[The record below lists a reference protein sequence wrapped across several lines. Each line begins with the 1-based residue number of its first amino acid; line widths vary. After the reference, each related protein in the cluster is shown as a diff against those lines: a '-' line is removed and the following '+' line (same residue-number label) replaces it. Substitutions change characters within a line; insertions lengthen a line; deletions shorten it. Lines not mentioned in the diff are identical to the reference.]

1 MKLKQLMDFEMD
13 KNKKSSLQVKAV
25 KALAGFLI
33 LMFLLTILSRAADSL
48 TIAKVT
54 ASAATGGVISHN
66 IEVDGNITPNKDIA
80 ISTSANIKI
89 ASVEATEGKT
99 VKKGDLLIQLD
110 PADLK
115 KKLLQAQK
123 ELQVA
128 KATASD
134 KKANE
139 AIAADTK
146 SKSLQRTYEDYNQTV
161 ADANDSVSKA
171 KSDMNEAWNAYNT
184 YKNSNSNSGETDTTV
199 SDSLKKTV
207 EEKQLAYDKAVTNLD
222 GVEKDIEAD
231 VQKEIEKASVNESG
245 NPITLTQEEKQKIR
259 EQVNARPENVSL
271 LQNANDQ
278 INTAKDAL
286 TEAENALS
294 AYNEQQNNSS
304 SASYDEQLK
313 TLYDDYKAKEEAYNE
328 AVKQRQSTIQSA
340 NRTLED
346 AKAPENVDTATALTA
361 NDDLEEKQLAVD
373 ELQKVMDVNGKI
385 TAPSDGLI
393 TKVNVTT
400 GETTT
405 EDTAIRISDQSAGY
419 KFTATLDKASA
430 KYLSKD
436 DKVIKSPMTLAVIE
450 GLIRIAI
457 FFIYI
462 VAISQM
468 KDIQRVFMYHGAEHK
483 TINCIEHGAELTPE
497 NAAKYSRLH
506 KRCGTSFLLI
516 VMVVSIICFMFIRV
530 DNMALKIVLRVILV
544 PVIAGVSFE
553 IIQWA
558 GRSESCLVNI
568 VSKPGLMLQKLTTRE
583 PDLEMLEVA
592 IASIEA
598 IYDWRQF
605 QAENRAAADGNSQKT
620 DRSNAGVSQP

>member
-89 ASVEATEGKT
+89 ASVEATEGKN

-110 PADLK
+110 TADLK

-146 SKSLQRTYEDYNQTV
+146 SKSLQRSYEDYNQTV
-161 ADANDSVSKA
+161 ADANGSVSKA

-245 NPITLTQEEKQKIR
+245 NPITWTQEEKQKIR

-313 TLYDDYKAKEEAYNE
+313 TLYNDYKAKEEAYNE

-373 ELQKVMDVNGKI
+373 KLQKVMDVNGKI

-419 KFTATLDKASA
+419 KFTATLDKTSA

-436 DKVIKSPMTLAVIE
+436 DKVTLDLGNGTTVEGLTVQSIDVSAEDKNSYELTVSIPAKVKKLGSIATLKVEKASKKYDTCVPLGALHSDGGKYYVYVINEKDTILGTETAVDKVQVDILDKNNEQAAIE
-450 GLIRIAI
+450 GSFSWGQKFVLTSSKTLRNG
-457 FFIYI
+457 
-462 VAISQM
+462 
-468 KDIQRVFMYHGAEHK
+468 DRV
-483 TINCIEHGAELTPE
+483 
-497 NAAKYSRLH
+497 RLVE
-506 KRCGTSFLLI
+506 G
-516 VMVVSIICFMFIRV
+516 
-530 DNMALKIVLRVILV
+530 
-544 PVIAGVSFE
+544 E
-553 IIQWA
+553 
-558 GRSESCLVNI
+558 
-568 VSKPGLMLQKLTTRE
+568 
-583 PDLEMLEVA
+583 
-592 IASIEA
+592 
-598 IYDWRQF
+598 
-605 QAENRAAADGNSQKT
+605 
-620 DRSNAGVSQP
+620 

>member
-110 PADLK
+110 TADLK

-199 SDSLKKTV
+199 SDSLEKTV

-231 VQKEIEKASVNESG
+231 VQKEIKKAEEASKDESG
-245 NPITLTQEEKQKIR
+245 NPITLTQEDKQKIR

-436 DKVIKSPMTLAVIE
+436 DKVTLDLGNGTTVEGLMVQSIDVSAEDKNSYELTVSIPAKVKKLGSIATLKVEKASKKYDTCVPLGALHSDGDKYYVYVINEKDTILGTETAVDKVQVDILDKNNEQAAIE
-450 GLIRIAI
+450 GSFSWGQKFVLTSSKTLRNG
-457 FFIYI
+457 
-462 VAISQM
+462 
-468 KDIQRVFMYHGAEHK
+468 DRV
-483 TINCIEHGAELTPE
+483 
-497 NAAKYSRLH
+497 RLVE
-506 KRCGTSFLLI
+506 G
-516 VMVVSIICFMFIRV
+516 
-530 DNMALKIVLRVILV
+530 
-544 PVIAGVSFE
+544 E
-553 IIQWA
+553 
-558 GRSESCLVNI
+558 
-568 VSKPGLMLQKLTTRE
+568 
-583 PDLEMLEVA
+583 
-592 IASIEA
+592 
-598 IYDWRQF
+598 
-605 QAENRAAADGNSQKT
+605 
-620 DRSNAGVSQP
+620 

>member
-436 DKVIKSPMTLAVIE
+436 DKVTLDLGNGTTVEGLTVQSIDVSAEDKNSYELTVSIPAKVKKLGSIATLKVEKASKKYDTCVPLGALHSDGDKYYVYVINEKDTILGTETAVDKVQVDILDKNNEQAAIE
-450 GLIRIAI
+450 GSFSWGQKFVLTSSKTLRNG
-457 FFIYI
+457 
-462 VAISQM
+462 
-468 KDIQRVFMYHGAEHK
+468 DRV
-483 TINCIEHGAELTPE
+483 
-497 NAAKYSRLH
+497 RLVE
-506 KRCGTSFLLI
+506 G
-516 VMVVSIICFMFIRV
+516 
-530 DNMALKIVLRVILV
+530 
-544 PVIAGVSFE
+544 E
-553 IIQWA
+553 
-558 GRSESCLVNI
+558 
-568 VSKPGLMLQKLTTRE
+568 
-583 PDLEMLEVA
+583 
-592 IASIEA
+592 
-598 IYDWRQF
+598 
-605 QAENRAAADGNSQKT
+605 
-620 DRSNAGVSQP
+620 

>member
-110 PADLK
+110 TADLK

-199 SDSLKKTV
+199 RDSLEKTV

-231 VQKEIEKASVNESG
+231 VRKEIDKAEEASKDESG
-245 NPITLTQEEKQKIR
+245 NSTLTQEDRQKIR

-436 DKVIKSPMTLAVIE
+436 DKVTLDLGNGTTVEGLTVQSIDVSAEDKNSYELTVSIPAKVKKLGSIATLKVEKASKKYDTCVPLGALHSDGDKYYVYVINEKDTILGTETAVDKVQVDILDKNNEQAAIE
-450 GLIRIAI
+450 GSFSWGQQFVLTSSKTLRNG
-457 FFIYI
+457 
-462 VAISQM
+462 
-468 KDIQRVFMYHGAEHK
+468 DRV
-483 TINCIEHGAELTPE
+483 
-497 NAAKYSRLH
+497 RLVE
-506 KRCGTSFLLI
+506 G
-516 VMVVSIICFMFIRV
+516 
-530 DNMALKIVLRVILV
+530 
-544 PVIAGVSFE
+544 E
-553 IIQWA
+553 
-558 GRSESCLVNI
+558 
-568 VSKPGLMLQKLTTRE
+568 
-583 PDLEMLEVA
+583 
-592 IASIEA
+592 
-598 IYDWRQF
+598 
-605 QAENRAAADGNSQKT
+605 
-620 DRSNAGVSQP
+620 

>member
-110 PADLK
+110 TADLK

-199 SDSLKKTV
+199 SDSLEKTV

-231 VQKEIEKASVNESG
+231 VQKEIKKAEEASKDESG
-245 NPITLTQEEKQKIR
+245 NPITLTQEDKQKIR

-286 TEAENALS
+286 MEAENALS

-313 TLYDDYKAKEEAYNE
+313 TLYNDYKAKEEAYNE

-436 DKVIKSPMTLAVIE
+436 DKVTLDLGNGTTVEGLMVQSIDVSAEDKNSYELTVSIPAKVKKLGSIATLKVEKASKKYDTCVPLGALHSDGDKYYVYVINEKDTILGTETAVDKVQVDILDKNNEQAAIE
-450 GLIRIAI
+450 GSFSWGQKFVLTSSKTLRNG
-457 FFIYI
+457 
-462 VAISQM
+462 
-468 KDIQRVFMYHGAEHK
+468 DRV
-483 TINCIEHGAELTPE
+483 
-497 NAAKYSRLH
+497 RLVE
-506 KRCGTSFLLI
+506 G
-516 VMVVSIICFMFIRV
+516 
-530 DNMALKIVLRVILV
+530 
-544 PVIAGVSFE
+544 E
-553 IIQWA
+553 
-558 GRSESCLVNI
+558 
-568 VSKPGLMLQKLTTRE
+568 
-583 PDLEMLEVA
+583 
-592 IASIEA
+592 
-598 IYDWRQF
+598 
-605 QAENRAAADGNSQKT
+605 
-620 DRSNAGVSQP
+620 

>member
-110 PADLK
+110 TADLK

-199 SDSLKKTV
+199 RDSLEKTV
-207 EEKQLAYDKAVTNLD
+207 EEKQLAYDKAVANLD

-231 VQKEIEKASVNESG
+231 VQKEIKKAEEASKDESG
-245 NPITLTQEEKQKIR
+245 NPITLTQEDKQKIR

-313 TLYDDYKAKEEAYNE
+313 TLYNDYKAKEEAYNE

-436 DKVIKSPMTLAVIE
+436 DKVTLDLGNGTTVEGLTVQSIDVSAEDKNSYELTASIPAKVKKLGSIATLKVEKASKKYDTCVPLGALHSDGDKYYVYVINEKDTILGTETAVDKVQVDILDKNNEQAAIE
-450 GLIRIAI
+450 GSFSWGQKFVLTSSKTLRNG
-457 FFIYI
+457 
-462 VAISQM
+462 
-468 KDIQRVFMYHGAEHK
+468 DRV
-483 TINCIEHGAELTPE
+483 
-497 NAAKYSRLH
+497 RLVE
-506 KRCGTSFLLI
+506 G
-516 VMVVSIICFMFIRV
+516 
-530 DNMALKIVLRVILV
+530 
-544 PVIAGVSFE
+544 E
-553 IIQWA
+553 
-558 GRSESCLVNI
+558 
-568 VSKPGLMLQKLTTRE
+568 
-583 PDLEMLEVA
+583 
-592 IASIEA
+592 
-598 IYDWRQF
+598 
-605 QAENRAAADGNSQKT
+605 
-620 DRSNAGVSQP
+620 

>member
-89 ASVEATEGKT
+89 ASVEATEGKN

-110 PADLK
+110 TADLK

-199 SDSLKKTV
+199 SDSLEKTV

-231 VQKEIEKASVNESG
+231 VQKEIKKAEEASKDESG
-245 NPITLTQEEKQKIR
+245 NPITLTQEDKQKIR

-313 TLYDDYKAKEEAYNE
+313 TLYDDYKTKEEAYNE

-346 AKAPENVDTATALTA
+346 AKAPENVDTATALTE

-436 DKVIKSPMTLAVIE
+436 DKVTLDLGNGTTVEGLTVQSIDVSAEDKNSYELTVSIPAKVKKLGSIATLKVEKASKKYDTCVPLGALHSDGDKYYVYVINEKDTILGTETAVDKVQVDILDKNNEQAAIE
-450 GLIRIAI
+450 GSFSWGQQFVLTSSKTLRNG
-457 FFIYI
+457 
-462 VAISQM
+462 
-468 KDIQRVFMYHGAEHK
+468 DRV
-483 TINCIEHGAELTPE
+483 
-497 NAAKYSRLH
+497 RLVE
-506 KRCGTSFLLI
+506 G
-516 VMVVSIICFMFIRV
+516 
-530 DNMALKIVLRVILV
+530 
-544 PVIAGVSFE
+544 E
-553 IIQWA
+553 
-558 GRSESCLVNI
+558 
-568 VSKPGLMLQKLTTRE
+568 
-583 PDLEMLEVA
+583 
-592 IASIEA
+592 
-598 IYDWRQF
+598 
-605 QAENRAAADGNSQKT
+605 
-620 DRSNAGVSQP
+620 

>member
-110 PADLK
+110 TADLK

-231 VQKEIEKASVNESG
+231 VRKEIDKAEEASKDESG
-245 NPITLTQEEKQKIR
+245 NSTLTQEDKQKIR

-346 AKAPENVDTATALTA
+346 AKALENVDTATALTA

-436 DKVIKSPMTLAVIE
+436 DKVTLDLGNGTTVEGLTVQSIDVSAEDKNSYELTVSIPAKVKKLGSIATLKVEKASKKYDTCVPLGALHSDGDKYYVYVINEKDTILGTETAVDKVQVDILDKNNEQAAIE
-450 GLIRIAI
+450 GSFSWGQKFVLTSSKTLRNG
-457 FFIYI
+457 
-462 VAISQM
+462 
-468 KDIQRVFMYHGAEHK
+468 DRV
-483 TINCIEHGAELTPE
+483 
-497 NAAKYSRLH
+497 RLVE
-506 KRCGTSFLLI
+506 G
-516 VMVVSIICFMFIRV
+516 
-530 DNMALKIVLRVILV
+530 
-544 PVIAGVSFE
+544 E
-553 IIQWA
+553 
-558 GRSESCLVNI
+558 
-568 VSKPGLMLQKLTTRE
+568 
-583 PDLEMLEVA
+583 
-592 IASIEA
+592 
-598 IYDWRQF
+598 
-605 QAENRAAADGNSQKT
+605 
-620 DRSNAGVSQP
+620 

>member
-48 TIAKVT
+48 TIAKSQHLLQQAVLSAIILKWT
-54 ASAATGGVISHN
+54 AILRR
-66 IEVDGNITPNKDIA
+66 
-80 ISTSANIKI
+80 IKI
-89 ASVEATEGKT
+89 LPYQQVPILRLPPWKRRRAKPS
-99 VKKGDLLIQLD
+99 KKGDLLIQLD
-110 PADLK
+110 TADLK

-199 SDSLKKTV
+199 SDSLEKTV
-207 EEKQLAYDKAVTNLD
+207 EEKQLAYDKAVANLD

-231 VQKEIEKASVNESG
+231 VQKEIKKAEEASKDESG

-259 EQVNARPENVSL
+259 EQVNARPENVSM

-313 TLYDDYKAKEEAYNE
+313 TLYNDYKAKEEAYNE

-436 DKVIKSPMTLAVIE
+436 DKVTLDL
-450 GLIRIAI
+450 G
-457 FFIYI
+457 
-462 VAISQM
+462 
-468 KDIQRVFMYHGAEHK
+468 QRH
-483 TINCIEHGAELTPE
+483 
-497 NAAKYSRLH
+497 
-506 KRCGTSFLLI
+506 
-516 VMVVSIICFMFIRV
+516 
-530 DNMALKIVLRVILV
+530 
-544 PVIAGVSFE
+544 
-553 IIQWA
+553 
-558 GRSESCLVNI
+558 
-568 VSKPGLMLQKLTTRE
+568 
-583 PDLEMLEVA
+583 
-592 IASIEA
+592 
-598 IYDWRQF
+598 
-605 QAENRAAADGNSQKT
+605 NR
-620 DRSNAGVSQP
+620 

>member
-110 PADLK
+110 TADLK
-115 KKLLQAQK
+115 KKLLKAQK

-199 SDSLKKTV
+199 SDSLEKTV

-231 VQKEIEKASVNESG
+231 VQKEIKKAEEGTDESG
-245 NPITLTQEEKQKIR
+245 NPITLTQEDKQKIR
-259 EQVNARPENVSL
+259 EQVNACPENVSL

-346 AKAPENVDTATALTA
+346 AKAPENVDTATALTE

-436 DKVIKSPMTLAVIE
+436 DKVTLDLGNGTTVEGLTVQSIDVSAEDKNSYELTVSIPAKVKKLGSIATLKVEKASKKYDTCVPLGALHSDGDKYYVYVINEKDTILGTETAVDKVQVDILDKNNEQAAIE
-450 GLIRIAI
+450 GSFSWGQQFVLTSSKTLRNG
-457 FFIYI
+457 
-462 VAISQM
+462 
-468 KDIQRVFMYHGAEHK
+468 DRV
-483 TINCIEHGAELTPE
+483 
-497 NAAKYSRLH
+497 RLVE
-506 KRCGTSFLLI
+506 G
-516 VMVVSIICFMFIRV
+516 
-530 DNMALKIVLRVILV
+530 
-544 PVIAGVSFE
+544 E
-553 IIQWA
+553 
-558 GRSESCLVNI
+558 
-568 VSKPGLMLQKLTTRE
+568 
-583 PDLEMLEVA
+583 
-592 IASIEA
+592 
-598 IYDWRQF
+598 
-605 QAENRAAADGNSQKT
+605 
-620 DRSNAGVSQP
+620 

>member
-231 VQKEIEKASVNESG
+231 VQKEIKKAEEASKDESG
-245 NPITLTQEEKQKIR
+245 NPITLTQEDKQKIR

-304 SASYDEQLK
+304 SANYDEQLK

-436 DKVIKSPMTLAVIE
+436 DKVTLDLGNGTTVEGLTVQSIDVSAEDKNSYELTVSIPAKVKKLGSIATLKVEKASKKYDTCVPLGALHSDGDKYYVYVINEKDTILGTETAVDKVQVDILDKNNEQAAIE
-450 GLIRIAI
+450 GSFSWGQQFVLTSSKTLRNG
-457 FFIYI
+457 
-462 VAISQM
+462 
-468 KDIQRVFMYHGAEHK
+468 DRV
-483 TINCIEHGAELTPE
+483 
-497 NAAKYSRLH
+497 RLVE
-506 KRCGTSFLLI
+506 G
-516 VMVVSIICFMFIRV
+516 
-530 DNMALKIVLRVILV
+530 
-544 PVIAGVSFE
+544 E
-553 IIQWA
+553 
-558 GRSESCLVNI
+558 
-568 VSKPGLMLQKLTTRE
+568 
-583 PDLEMLEVA
+583 
-592 IASIEA
+592 
-598 IYDWRQF
+598 
-605 QAENRAAADGNSQKT
+605 
-620 DRSNAGVSQP
+620 

>member
-115 KKLLQAQK
+115 KKLLKAQK

-146 SKSLQRTYEDYNQTV
+146 SKSLQRSYEDYNQTV

-171 KSDMNEAWNAYNT
+171 ESDMNEAWNAYNT

-199 SDSLKKTV
+199 SDSLEKTV
-207 EEKQLAYDKAVTNLD
+207 EEKQLAYDKAVANLD
-222 GVEKDIEAD
+222 GVEKVIED
-231 VQKEIEKASVNESG
+231 EIKNAERDNS
-245 NPITLTQEEKQKIR
+245 TLTPEKIR

-271 LQNANDQ
+271 LQKANDE
-278 INTAKDAL
+278 INKAKDAL

-346 AKAPENVDTATALTA
+346 AKAPENVDTATALTE

-436 DKVIKSPMTLAVIE
+436 DKVTLDLGNGTTVEGLTVQSIDVSAEDKNSYELTVSIPAKVKKLGSIATLKVEKASKKYDTCVPLGALHSDGDKYYVYVINEKDTILGAETAVDKVQVDILDKNNEQAAIE
-450 GLIRIAI
+450 GSFSWGQQFVLTSSKTLRNG
-457 FFIYI
+457 
-462 VAISQM
+462 
-468 KDIQRVFMYHGAEHK
+468 DRV
-483 TINCIEHGAELTPE
+483 
-497 NAAKYSRLH
+497 RLVE
-506 KRCGTSFLLI
+506 G
-516 VMVVSIICFMFIRV
+516 
-530 DNMALKIVLRVILV
+530 
-544 PVIAGVSFE
+544 E
-553 IIQWA
+553 
-558 GRSESCLVNI
+558 
-568 VSKPGLMLQKLTTRE
+568 
-583 PDLEMLEVA
+583 
-592 IASIEA
+592 
-598 IYDWRQF
+598 
-605 QAENRAAADGNSQKT
+605 
-620 DRSNAGVSQP
+620 

>member
-1 MKLKQLMDFEMD
+1 M
-13 KNKKSSLQVKAV
+13 
-25 KALAGFLI
+25 
-33 LMFLLTILSRAADSL
+33 
-48 TIAKVT
+48 
-54 ASAATGGVISHN
+54 
-66 IEVDGNITPNKDIA
+66 DGNITPNKDIA

-110 PADLK
+110 TADLK
-115 KKLLQAQK
+115 KKLLKAQK

-199 SDSLKKTV
+199 RDSLEKTV

-222 GVEKDIEAD
+222 GVEKGIEAD
-231 VQKEIEKASVNESG
+231 VRKEIENAKSG
-245 NPITLTQEEKQKIR
+245 NSTLTPEVEQKIH

-286 TEAENALS
+286 TEAENVLS

-436 DKVIKSPMTLAVIE
+436 DKVTLDLGNGTTVEGLTVQSIDVSAEDKNSYELTVSIPAKVKKLGSIATLKVEKASKKYDTCVPLGALHSDGDKYYVYVINEKDTILGTETAVDKVQVDILDKNNEQAAIE
-450 GLIRIAI
+450 GSFSWGQQFVLTSSKTLRNG
-457 FFIYI
+457 
-462 VAISQM
+462 
-468 KDIQRVFMYHGAEHK
+468 DRV
-483 TINCIEHGAELTPE
+483 
-497 NAAKYSRLH
+497 RLVE
-506 KRCGTSFLLI
+506 G
-516 VMVVSIICFMFIRV
+516 
-530 DNMALKIVLRVILV
+530 
-544 PVIAGVSFE
+544 E
-553 IIQWA
+553 
-558 GRSESCLVNI
+558 
-568 VSKPGLMLQKLTTRE
+568 
-583 PDLEMLEVA
+583 
-592 IASIEA
+592 
-598 IYDWRQF
+598 
-605 QAENRAAADGNSQKT
+605 
-620 DRSNAGVSQP
+620 

>member
-110 PADLK
+110 TDDLK
-115 KKLLQAQK
+115 KKMLQAQK

-139 AIAADTK
+139 AIAANTK
-146 SKSLQRTYEDYNQTV
+146 SKSLQRSYEDYNQTV
-161 ADANDSVSKA
+161 ADANNSVSKA

-199 SDSLKKTV
+199 RDSLEKTV
-207 EEKQLAYDKAVTNLD
+207 EEKQLAYDKAVANLD
-222 GVEKDIEAD
+222 GVEKDIEAN
-231 VQKEIEKASVNESG
+231 VKKEIAKASVDESG
-245 NPITLTQEEKQKIR
+245 NPITLTQEDEQKIR

-278 INTAKDAL
+278 INTTKDAL
-286 TEAENALS
+286 EEAKNALS

-313 TLYDDYKAKEEAYNE
+313 TLYDNYKSKEEAYNE

-373 ELQKVMDVNGKI
+373 KLQKVMDVNGKI

-419 KFTATLDKASA
+419 KFTATLDKTSA

-436 DKVIKSPMTLAVIE
+436 DKVTLDLGNGTTVEGLTVQSIDVSAEDKNSYELTVSIPAKVKKLGSIATLKVEKASKKYDTCVPLGALHSDGGKYYVYVINEKDTILGTETAVDKVQVDILDKNNEQAAIE
-450 GLIRIAI
+450 GSFSWGQKFVLTSSKTLRNG
-457 FFIYI
+457 
-462 VAISQM
+462 
-468 KDIQRVFMYHGAEHK
+468 DRV
-483 TINCIEHGAELTPE
+483 
-497 NAAKYSRLH
+497 RLVE
-506 KRCGTSFLLI
+506 G
-516 VMVVSIICFMFIRV
+516 
-530 DNMALKIVLRVILV
+530 
-544 PVIAGVSFE
+544 E
-553 IIQWA
+553 
-558 GRSESCLVNI
+558 
-568 VSKPGLMLQKLTTRE
+568 
-583 PDLEMLEVA
+583 
-592 IASIEA
+592 
-598 IYDWRQF
+598 
-605 QAENRAAADGNSQKT
+605 
-620 DRSNAGVSQP
+620 

>member
-110 PADLK
+110 TADLK

-199 SDSLKKTV
+199 RDSLEKTV

-231 VQKEIEKASVNESG
+231 VQKEIKKAEEASKDESG

-313 TLYDDYKAKEEAYNE
+313 TLYNDYKAKEEAYNE

-346 AKAPENVDTATALTA
+346 AKAPENVDTATALTE

-436 DKVIKSPMTLAVIE
+436 DKVTLDLGNGTTVEGLMVQSIDVSAEDKNSYELTVSIPAKVKKLGSIATLKVEKASKKYDTCVPLGALHSDGDKYYVYVINEKDTILGTETAVDKVQVDILDKNNEQAAIE
-450 GLIRIAI
+450 GSFSWGQQFVLTSSKTLRNG
-457 FFIYI
+457 
-462 VAISQM
+462 
-468 KDIQRVFMYHGAEHK
+468 DRV
-483 TINCIEHGAELTPE
+483 
-497 NAAKYSRLH
+497 RLVE
-506 KRCGTSFLLI
+506 G
-516 VMVVSIICFMFIRV
+516 
-530 DNMALKIVLRVILV
+530 
-544 PVIAGVSFE
+544 E
-553 IIQWA
+553 
-558 GRSESCLVNI
+558 
-568 VSKPGLMLQKLTTRE
+568 
-583 PDLEMLEVA
+583 
-592 IASIEA
+592 
-598 IYDWRQF
+598 
-605 QAENRAAADGNSQKT
+605 
-620 DRSNAGVSQP
+620 

>member
-313 TLYDDYKAKEEAYNE
+313 TLYNDYKAKEEAYNE

-436 DKVIKSPMTLAVIE
+436 DKVTLDLGNGTTVEGLMVQSIDVSAEDKNSYELTVSIPAKVKKLGSIATLKVEKASKKYDTCVPLGALHSDGDKYYVYVINEKDTILGTETAVDKVQVDILDKNNEQAAIE
-450 GLIRIAI
+450 GSFSWGQKFVLTSSKTLRNG
-457 FFIYI
+457 
-462 VAISQM
+462 
-468 KDIQRVFMYHGAEHK
+468 DRV
-483 TINCIEHGAELTPE
+483 
-497 NAAKYSRLH
+497 RLVE
-506 KRCGTSFLLI
+506 G
-516 VMVVSIICFMFIRV
+516 
-530 DNMALKIVLRVILV
+530 
-544 PVIAGVSFE
+544 E
-553 IIQWA
+553 
-558 GRSESCLVNI
+558 
-568 VSKPGLMLQKLTTRE
+568 
-583 PDLEMLEVA
+583 
-592 IASIEA
+592 
-598 IYDWRQF
+598 
-605 QAENRAAADGNSQKT
+605 
-620 DRSNAGVSQP
+620 

>member
-146 SKSLQRTYEDYNQTV
+146 SKSLQRSYEDYNQTV

-171 KSDMNEAWNAYNT
+171 KSAMNEAWNAYNT

-199 SDSLKKTV
+199 SDSLEKTV
-207 EEKQLAYDKAVTNLD
+207 EEKQLAYDKAVANLD

-231 VQKEIEKASVNESG
+231 VQKEIDKASVDESN
-245 NPITLTQEEKQKIR
+245 NPVTLTQEDKQKIR

-278 INTAKDAL
+278 INKAKDAL

-340 NRTLED
+340 DRTLED
-346 AKAPENVDTATALTA
+346 AKAPENVDTATALTE

-436 DKVIKSPMTLAVIE
+436 DKVTLDLGNGTTVEGLTVQSIDVSAEDKNSYELTVSIPAKVKKLGSIATLKVEKASKKYDTCVPLGALHSDGDKYYVYVINEKDTILGTETAVDKVQVDILDKNNEQAAIE
-450 GLIRIAI
+450 GSFSWGQQFVLTSSKTLRNG
-457 FFIYI
+457 
-462 VAISQM
+462 
-468 KDIQRVFMYHGAEHK
+468 DRV
-483 TINCIEHGAELTPE
+483 
-497 NAAKYSRLH
+497 RLVE
-506 KRCGTSFLLI
+506 G
-516 VMVVSIICFMFIRV
+516 
-530 DNMALKIVLRVILV
+530 
-544 PVIAGVSFE
+544 E
-553 IIQWA
+553 
-558 GRSESCLVNI
+558 
-568 VSKPGLMLQKLTTRE
+568 
-583 PDLEMLEVA
+583 
-592 IASIEA
+592 
-598 IYDWRQF
+598 
-605 QAENRAAADGNSQKT
+605 
-620 DRSNAGVSQP
+620 

>member
-110 PADLK
+110 TADLK

-231 VQKEIEKASVNESG
+231 VRKEIDKAEEASKDESG
-245 NPITLTQEEKQKIR
+245 NSTLTQEDKQKIR

-346 AKAPENVDTATALTA
+346 AKAPENVDTATALTE

-436 DKVIKSPMTLAVIE
+436 DKVTLDLGNGTTVEGLTVQSIDVSAEDKNSYELTVSIPAKVKKLGSIATLKVDKASKKYDTCVPLGALHSDGDKYYVYVINEKDTILGTETAVDKVQVDILDKNNEQAAIE
-450 GLIRIAI
+450 GSFSWGQQFVLTSSKTLRNG
-457 FFIYI
+457 
-462 VAISQM
+462 
-468 KDIQRVFMYHGAEHK
+468 DRV
-483 TINCIEHGAELTPE
+483 
-497 NAAKYSRLH
+497 RLVE
-506 KRCGTSFLLI
+506 G
-516 VMVVSIICFMFIRV
+516 
-530 DNMALKIVLRVILV
+530 
-544 PVIAGVSFE
+544 E
-553 IIQWA
+553 
-558 GRSESCLVNI
+558 
-568 VSKPGLMLQKLTTRE
+568 
-583 PDLEMLEVA
+583 
-592 IASIEA
+592 
-598 IYDWRQF
+598 
-605 QAENRAAADGNSQKT
+605 
-620 DRSNAGVSQP
+620 

>member
-99 VKKGDLLIQLD
+99 VKKGDVLIQLD
-110 PADLK
+110 MDDLK
-115 KKLLQAQK
+115 TKLLKAQK
-123 ELQVA
+123 DLAVA
-128 KATASD
+128 QATASD

-245 NPITLTQEEKQKIR
+245 NPITLTQEDKQKIR

-436 DKVIKSPMTLAVIE
+436 DKVTLDLGNGTTVEGLMVQSIDVSAEDKNSYELTVSIPAKVKKLGSIATLKVEKASKKYDTCVPLGALHSDGDKYYVYVINEKDTILGTETAVDKVQVDILDKNNEQAAIE
-450 GLIRIAI
+450 GSFSWGQQFVLTSSKTLRNG
-457 FFIYI
+457 
-462 VAISQM
+462 
-468 KDIQRVFMYHGAEHK
+468 DRV
-483 TINCIEHGAELTPE
+483 
-497 NAAKYSRLH
+497 RLVE
-506 KRCGTSFLLI
+506 G
-516 VMVVSIICFMFIRV
+516 
-530 DNMALKIVLRVILV
+530 
-544 PVIAGVSFE
+544 E
-553 IIQWA
+553 
-558 GRSESCLVNI
+558 
-568 VSKPGLMLQKLTTRE
+568 
-583 PDLEMLEVA
+583 
-592 IASIEA
+592 
-598 IYDWRQF
+598 
-605 QAENRAAADGNSQKT
+605 
-620 DRSNAGVSQP
+620 

>member
-115 KKLLQAQK
+115 KKLLKAQK

-199 SDSLKKTV
+199 SDSLEKTV

-231 VQKEIEKASVNESG
+231 VQEEIEKAEDGKDESG
-245 NPITLTQEEKQKIR
+245 NPITLTQEDKQKIR

-286 TEAENALS
+286 TKAENALS

-346 AKAPENVDTATALTA
+346 AKAPENVDTATALTE

-419 KFTATLDKASA
+419 KFTATVDKVSA

-436 DKVIKSPMTLAVIE
+436 DKVTLDLGNGTTVEGLTVQSIDVSAEDKNSYELTVSIPAKVKKLGSIATLKVEKASKKYDTCVPLGALHSDGDKYYVYVINEKDTILGTETAVDKVQVDILDKNNEQAAIE
-450 GLIRIAI
+450 GSFSWGQQFVLTSSKTLRNG
-457 FFIYI
+457 
-462 VAISQM
+462 
-468 KDIQRVFMYHGAEHK
+468 DRV
-483 TINCIEHGAELTPE
+483 
-497 NAAKYSRLH
+497 RLVE
-506 KRCGTSFLLI
+506 G
-516 VMVVSIICFMFIRV
+516 
-530 DNMALKIVLRVILV
+530 
-544 PVIAGVSFE
+544 E
-553 IIQWA
+553 
-558 GRSESCLVNI
+558 
-568 VSKPGLMLQKLTTRE
+568 
-583 PDLEMLEVA
+583 
-592 IASIEA
+592 
-598 IYDWRQF
+598 
-605 QAENRAAADGNSQKT
+605 
-620 DRSNAGVSQP
+620 

>member
-436 DKVIKSPMTLAVIE
+436 DKVTLDLGNGTTVEGLTVQSIDVSAEDKNSYELTVSIPAKVKKLGSIATLKVEKASKKYDTCVPLGALHSDGDKYYVYVINEKDTILGTETAVDKVQVDILDKNNEQAAIE
-450 GLIRIAI
+450 GSFSWEQQFVLTSSKTLRNG
-457 FFIYI
+457 
-462 VAISQM
+462 
-468 KDIQRVFMYHGAEHK
+468 DRV
-483 TINCIEHGAELTPE
+483 
-497 NAAKYSRLH
+497 RLVE
-506 KRCGTSFLLI
+506 G
-516 VMVVSIICFMFIRV
+516 
-530 DNMALKIVLRVILV
+530 
-544 PVIAGVSFE
+544 E
-553 IIQWA
+553 
-558 GRSESCLVNI
+558 
-568 VSKPGLMLQKLTTRE
+568 
-583 PDLEMLEVA
+583 
-592 IASIEA
+592 
-598 IYDWRQF
+598 
-605 QAENRAAADGNSQKT
+605 
-620 DRSNAGVSQP
+620 

>member
-110 PADLK
+110 TADLK

-199 SDSLKKTV
+199 RDSLEKTV

-231 VQKEIEKASVNESG
+231 VQKEIKKAEEASKDESG
-245 NPITLTQEEKQKIR
+245 NPITLTQEDRQKIR

-313 TLYDDYKAKEEAYNE
+313 TLYNDYKAKEEAYNE

-436 DKVIKSPMTLAVIE
+436 DKVTLDLGNGTTVEGLMVQSIDVSAEDKNSYELTVSIPAKVKKLGSIATLKVEKASKKYDTCVPLGALHSDGDKYYVYVINEKDTILGTETAVDKVQVDILDKNNEQAAIE
-450 GLIRIAI
+450 GSFSWGQKFVLTSSKTLRNG
-457 FFIYI
+457 
-462 VAISQM
+462 
-468 KDIQRVFMYHGAEHK
+468 DRV
-483 TINCIEHGAELTPE
+483 
-497 NAAKYSRLH
+497 RLVE
-506 KRCGTSFLLI
+506 G
-516 VMVVSIICFMFIRV
+516 
-530 DNMALKIVLRVILV
+530 
-544 PVIAGVSFE
+544 E
-553 IIQWA
+553 
-558 GRSESCLVNI
+558 
-568 VSKPGLMLQKLTTRE
+568 
-583 PDLEMLEVA
+583 
-592 IASIEA
+592 
-598 IYDWRQF
+598 
-605 QAENRAAADGNSQKT
+605 
-620 DRSNAGVSQP
+620 

>member
-110 PADLK
+110 TADLK

-199 SDSLKKTV
+199 SDSLEKTV

-231 VQKEIEKASVNESG
+231 VQKEIEKASVDESN
-245 NPITLTQEEKQKIR
+245 NPITLTQEDKQKIR

-436 DKVIKSPMTLAVIE
+436 DKVTLDLGNGTTVEGLTVQSIDVSAEDKNSYELTVSIPAKVKKLGSIATLKVEKASKKYDTCVPLGALHSDGDKYYVYVINEKDTILGTETAVDKVQVDILDKNNEQAAIE
-450 GLIRIAI
+450 GSFSWGQQFVLTSSKTLRNG
-457 FFIYI
+457 
-462 VAISQM
+462 
-468 KDIQRVFMYHGAEHK
+468 DRV
-483 TINCIEHGAELTPE
+483 
-497 NAAKYSRLH
+497 RLVE
-506 KRCGTSFLLI
+506 G
-516 VMVVSIICFMFIRV
+516 
-530 DNMALKIVLRVILV
+530 
-544 PVIAGVSFE
+544 E
-553 IIQWA
+553 
-558 GRSESCLVNI
+558 
-568 VSKPGLMLQKLTTRE
+568 
-583 PDLEMLEVA
+583 
-592 IASIEA
+592 
-598 IYDWRQF
+598 
-605 QAENRAAADGNSQKT
+605 
-620 DRSNAGVSQP
+620 

>member
-110 PADLK
+110 TADLK
-115 KKLLQAQK
+115 KKLHKAQK

-146 SKSLQRTYEDYNQTV
+146 SKSLQRSYEDYNQTV

-199 SDSLKKTV
+199 SDSLEKTV

-231 VQKEIEKASVNESG
+231 VQKEIKKAEEGTDESG
-245 NPITLTQEEKQKIR
+245 NPITLTQEDKHKIR

-346 AKAPENVDTATALTA
+346 AKAPENVDTATALTE

-436 DKVIKSPMTLAVIE
+436 DKVTLDLGNGTTVEGLTVQSIDVSAEDKNSYELTVSIPAKVKKLGSIATLKVEKASKKYDTCVPLGALHSDGDKYYVYVINEKDTILGTETAVDKVQVDILDKNNEQAAIE
-450 GLIRIAI
+450 GSFSWGQQFVLTSSKTLRNG
-457 FFIYI
+457 
-462 VAISQM
+462 
-468 KDIQRVFMYHGAEHK
+468 DRV
-483 TINCIEHGAELTPE
+483 
-497 NAAKYSRLH
+497 RLVE
-506 KRCGTSFLLI
+506 G
-516 VMVVSIICFMFIRV
+516 
-530 DNMALKIVLRVILV
+530 
-544 PVIAGVSFE
+544 E
-553 IIQWA
+553 
-558 GRSESCLVNI
+558 
-568 VSKPGLMLQKLTTRE
+568 
-583 PDLEMLEVA
+583 
-592 IASIEA
+592 
-598 IYDWRQF
+598 
-605 QAENRAAADGNSQKT
+605 
-620 DRSNAGVSQP
+620 

>member
-99 VKKGDLLIQLD
+99 VKKGDLLVQLD
-110 PADLK
+110 TADLK

-171 KSDMNEAWNAYNT
+171 ESDMNEAWNAYNT

-199 SDSLKKTV
+199 SDSLEKTV
-207 EEKQLAYDKAVTNLD
+207 EEKQLAYDKAVANLD
-222 GVEKDIEAD
+222 GVEKVIEED
-231 VQKEIEKASVNESG
+231 VQREIEIKKAESG
-245 NPITLTQEEKQKIR
+245 NSTLTPEDEQKIR
-259 EQVNARPENVSL
+259 EKVNARQENVSL

-436 DKVIKSPMTLAVIE
+436 DKVTLDLGNGTTVEGLTVQSIDVSAEDKNSYELTVSIPAKVKKLGSIATLKVEKASKKYDTCVPLGALHSDGDKYYVYVINEKDTILGTETAVDKVQVDILDKNNEQAAIE
-450 GLIRIAI
+450 GSFSWGQQFVLTSSKTLRNG
-457 FFIYI
+457 
-462 VAISQM
+462 
-468 KDIQRVFMYHGAEHK
+468 DRV
-483 TINCIEHGAELTPE
+483 
-497 NAAKYSRLH
+497 RLVE
-506 KRCGTSFLLI
+506 G
-516 VMVVSIICFMFIRV
+516 
-530 DNMALKIVLRVILV
+530 
-544 PVIAGVSFE
+544 E
-553 IIQWA
+553 
-558 GRSESCLVNI
+558 
-568 VSKPGLMLQKLTTRE
+568 
-583 PDLEMLEVA
+583 
-592 IASIEA
+592 
-598 IYDWRQF
+598 
-605 QAENRAAADGNSQKT
+605 
-620 DRSNAGVSQP
+620 

>member
-110 PADLK
+110 TADLK
-115 KKLLQAQK
+115 KKLLKAQK

-199 SDSLKKTV
+199 RDSLEKTV
-207 EEKQLAYDKAVTNLD
+207 EEKQLAYDKAVANLD

-231 VQKEIEKASVNESG
+231 VQKEIKKAEEASKDESG

-436 DKVIKSPMTLAVIE
+436 DKVTLDLGNGTTVEGLTVQSIDVSAEDKNSYELTVSIPAKVKKLGSIATLKVEKASKKYDTCVPLGALHSDGDKYYVYVINEKDTILGTETAVDKVQVDILDKNNEQAAIE
-450 GLIRIAI
+450 GSFSWGQQFVLTSSKTLRNG
-457 FFIYI
+457 
-462 VAISQM
+462 
-468 KDIQRVFMYHGAEHK
+468 DRV
-483 TINCIEHGAELTPE
+483 
-497 NAAKYSRLH
+497 RLVE
-506 KRCGTSFLLI
+506 G
-516 VMVVSIICFMFIRV
+516 
-530 DNMALKIVLRVILV
+530 
-544 PVIAGVSFE
+544 E
-553 IIQWA
+553 
-558 GRSESCLVNI
+558 
-568 VSKPGLMLQKLTTRE
+568 
-583 PDLEMLEVA
+583 
-592 IASIEA
+592 
-598 IYDWRQF
+598 
-605 QAENRAAADGNSQKT
+605 
-620 DRSNAGVSQP
+620 

>member
-110 PADLK
+110 TADLK

-199 SDSLKKTV
+199 RDSLEKTV

-231 VQKEIEKASVNESG
+231 VQKEIKKAEEASKDESG

-259 EQVNARPENVSL
+259 EQVNAHPENVSL

-313 TLYDDYKAKEEAYNE
+313 TLYNDYKAKEEAYNE

-436 DKVIKSPMTLAVIE
+436 DKVTLDLGNGTTVEGLMVQSIDVSAEDKNSYELTVSIPAKVKKLGSIATLKVEKASKKYDTCVPLGALHSDGDKYYVYVINEKDTILGTETAVDKVQVDILDKNNEQAAIE
-450 GLIRIAI
+450 GSFSWGQKFVLTSSKTLRNG
-457 FFIYI
+457 
-462 VAISQM
+462 
-468 KDIQRVFMYHGAEHK
+468 DRV
-483 TINCIEHGAELTPE
+483 
-497 NAAKYSRLH
+497 RLVE
-506 KRCGTSFLLI
+506 G
-516 VMVVSIICFMFIRV
+516 
-530 DNMALKIVLRVILV
+530 
-544 PVIAGVSFE
+544 E
-553 IIQWA
+553 
-558 GRSESCLVNI
+558 
-568 VSKPGLMLQKLTTRE
+568 
-583 PDLEMLEVA
+583 
-592 IASIEA
+592 
-598 IYDWRQF
+598 
-605 QAENRAAADGNSQKT
+605 
-620 DRSNAGVSQP
+620 

>member
-54 ASAATGGVISHN
+54 ASAATGGVISYN

-110 PADLK
+110 TADLK

-231 VQKEIEKASVNESG
+231 VRKEIDKAEEASKDESG
-245 NPITLTQEEKQKIR
+245 NSTLTQEDKQKIR

-436 DKVIKSPMTLAVIE
+436 DKVTLDLGNGTTVEGLTVQSIDVSAEDKNSYELTVSIPAKVKKLGSIATLKVEKASKKYDTCVPLGALHSDGDKYYVYVINEKDTILGTETAVDKVQVDILDKNNEQAAIE
-450 GLIRIAI
+450 GSFSWGQQFVLTSSKTLRNG
-457 FFIYI
+457 
-462 VAISQM
+462 
-468 KDIQRVFMYHGAEHK
+468 DRV
-483 TINCIEHGAELTPE
+483 
-497 NAAKYSRLH
+497 RLVE
-506 KRCGTSFLLI
+506 G
-516 VMVVSIICFMFIRV
+516 
-530 DNMALKIVLRVILV
+530 
-544 PVIAGVSFE
+544 E
-553 IIQWA
+553 
-558 GRSESCLVNI
+558 
-568 VSKPGLMLQKLTTRE
+568 
-583 PDLEMLEVA
+583 
-592 IASIEA
+592 
-598 IYDWRQF
+598 
-605 QAENRAAADGNSQKT
+605 
-620 DRSNAGVSQP
+620 

>member
-110 PADLK
+110 TADLK

-199 SDSLKKTV
+199 SDSLEKTV
-207 EEKQLAYDKAVTNLD
+207 EEKQLAYDKAVANLD

-231 VQKEIEKASVNESG
+231 VQKEIKKAEEASKDESG
-245 NPITLTQEEKQKIR
+245 NPITLTQEDKQKIR

-436 DKVIKSPMTLAVIE
+436 DKVTLDLGNGTTVEGLMVQSIDVSAEDKNSYELTVSIPAKVKKLGSIATLKVEKASKKYDTCVPLGALHSDGDKYYVYVINEKDTILGTETAVDKVQVDILDKNNEQAAIE
-450 GLIRIAI
+450 GSFSWGQKFVLTSSKTLRNG
-457 FFIYI
+457 
-462 VAISQM
+462 
-468 KDIQRVFMYHGAEHK
+468 DRV
-483 TINCIEHGAELTPE
+483 
-497 NAAKYSRLH
+497 RLVE
-506 KRCGTSFLLI
+506 G
-516 VMVVSIICFMFIRV
+516 
-530 DNMALKIVLRVILV
+530 
-544 PVIAGVSFE
+544 E
-553 IIQWA
+553 
-558 GRSESCLVNI
+558 
-568 VSKPGLMLQKLTTRE
+568 
-583 PDLEMLEVA
+583 
-592 IASIEA
+592 
-598 IYDWRQF
+598 
-605 QAENRAAADGNSQKT
+605 
-620 DRSNAGVSQP
+620 

>member
-13 KNKKSSLQVKAV
+13 KDKKSSLQVKAI

-66 IEVDGNITPNKDIA
+66 IETDGNITPNKDIA
-80 ISTSANIKI
+80 ISTSADIKI

-99 VKKGDLLIQLD
+99 VKKGDVLIQLD
-110 PADLK
+110 LDDLK
-115 KKLLQAQK
+115 TKLLKAQK
-123 ELQVA
+123 DLAVA
-128 KATASD
+128 QATASD

-146 SKSLQRTYEDYNQTV
+146 SKSLQRSYEDYNQTV

-171 KSDMNEAWNAYNT
+171 KSAMNEAWNAYNT

-199 SDSLKKTV
+199 SDSLEKTV
-207 EEKQLAYDKAVTNLD
+207 EEKKLAYDKAVANLD

-231 VQKEIEKASVNESG
+231 VQKEIDKASVDESN
-245 NPITLTQEEKQKIR
+245 NPVTLTQEDKQKIR

-340 NRTLED
+340 DRTLED
-346 AKAPENVDTATALTA
+346 AKAPENVDTATALTE

-373 ELQKVMDVNGKI
+373 ELQKMMDVNGKI

-436 DKVIKSPMTLAVIE
+436 DKVTLNLGNGTTVEGLTVQSIDVSAEDKNSYELTVSIPAKVKKLGSIATLKVEKASKKYDTCVPLGALHSDGDKYYVYVINEKDTILGTETAVDKVQVDILDKNNEQAAIE
-450 GLIRIAI
+450 GSFSWGQQFVLTSSKTLRNG
-457 FFIYI
+457 
-462 VAISQM
+462 
-468 KDIQRVFMYHGAEHK
+468 DRV
-483 TINCIEHGAELTPE
+483 
-497 NAAKYSRLH
+497 RLVE
-506 KRCGTSFLLI
+506 G
-516 VMVVSIICFMFIRV
+516 
-530 DNMALKIVLRVILV
+530 
-544 PVIAGVSFE
+544 E
-553 IIQWA
+553 
-558 GRSESCLVNI
+558 
-568 VSKPGLMLQKLTTRE
+568 
-583 PDLEMLEVA
+583 
-592 IASIEA
+592 
-598 IYDWRQF
+598 
-605 QAENRAAADGNSQKT
+605 
-620 DRSNAGVSQP
+620 

>member
-110 PADLK
+110 TADLK
-115 KKLLQAQK
+115 KKLFQAQK

-199 SDSLKKTV
+199 SDSLEKTV
-207 EEKQLAYDKAVTNLD
+207 EEKQLAYDKAVANLD

-231 VQKEIEKASVNESG
+231 VQKEIKKAEEASKDESG
-245 NPITLTQEEKQKIR
+245 NPITLTQEDKQKIR

-361 NDDLEEKQLAVD
+361 NDDLEEKQRAVD

-419 KFTATLDKASA
+419 KFTATLDKAGA

-436 DKVIKSPMTLAVIE
+436 DKVTLDLGNGTTVEGLTVQSIDVSAEDKNSYELTVSIPAKVKKLGSIATLKVEKASKKYDTCVPLGALHSDGDKYYVYVINEKDTILGTETAVDKVQVDILDKNNEQAAIE
-450 GLIRIAI
+450 GSFSWGQQFVLTSSKTLRNG
-457 FFIYI
+457 
-462 VAISQM
+462 
-468 KDIQRVFMYHGAEHK
+468 DRV
-483 TINCIEHGAELTPE
+483 
-497 NAAKYSRLH
+497 RLVE
-506 KRCGTSFLLI
+506 G
-516 VMVVSIICFMFIRV
+516 
-530 DNMALKIVLRVILV
+530 
-544 PVIAGVSFE
+544 E
-553 IIQWA
+553 
-558 GRSESCLVNI
+558 
-568 VSKPGLMLQKLTTRE
+568 
-583 PDLEMLEVA
+583 
-592 IASIEA
+592 
-598 IYDWRQF
+598 
-605 QAENRAAADGNSQKT
+605 
-620 DRSNAGVSQP
+620 

>member
-110 PADLK
+110 TADLK
-115 KKLLQAQK
+115 KKLLKAQK

-171 KSDMNEAWNAYNT
+171 KSDMNEAWNAYDT

-199 SDSLKKTV
+199 SDFLEKTV

-231 VQKEIEKASVNESG
+231 VQKEIKKAEEGTDESG
-245 NPITLTQEEKQKIR
+245 NPITLTQEDKQKIR

-346 AKAPENVDTATALTA
+346 AKAPENVDTATALTE

-436 DKVIKSPMTLAVIE
+436 DKVTLDLGNGTTVEGLTVQSIDVSAEDKNSYELTVSIPAKVKKLGSIATLKVEKASKKYDTCVPLGALHSDGDKYYVYVINEKDTILGTETAVDKVQVDILDKNNEQAAIE
-450 GLIRIAI
+450 GSFSWGQQFVLTSSKTLRNG
-457 FFIYI
+457 
-462 VAISQM
+462 
-468 KDIQRVFMYHGAEHK
+468 DRV
-483 TINCIEHGAELTPE
+483 
-497 NAAKYSRLH
+497 RLVE
-506 KRCGTSFLLI
+506 G
-516 VMVVSIICFMFIRV
+516 
-530 DNMALKIVLRVILV
+530 
-544 PVIAGVSFE
+544 E
-553 IIQWA
+553 
-558 GRSESCLVNI
+558 
-568 VSKPGLMLQKLTTRE
+568 
-583 PDLEMLEVA
+583 
-592 IASIEA
+592 
-598 IYDWRQF
+598 
-605 QAENRAAADGNSQKT
+605 
-620 DRSNAGVSQP
+620 

>member
-110 PADLK
+110 TADLK

-199 SDSLKKTV
+199 RDSLEKTV

-231 VQKEIEKASVNESG
+231 VQKEIKKAEEASKDESG

-313 TLYDDYKAKEEAYNE
+313 TLYNDYKAKEEAYNE

-436 DKVIKSPMTLAVIE
+436 DKVILDLGNGTTVEGLTVQSIDVSAEDKNSYELTVSIPAKVKKLGSIATLKVEKASKKYDTCVPLGALHSDGDKYYVYVINEKDTILGTETAVDKVQVDILDKNNEQAAIE
-450 GLIRIAI
+450 GSFSWGQQFVLTSSKTLRNG
-457 FFIYI
+457 
-462 VAISQM
+462 
-468 KDIQRVFMYHGAEHK
+468 DRV
-483 TINCIEHGAELTPE
+483 
-497 NAAKYSRLH
+497 RLVE
-506 KRCGTSFLLI
+506 G
-516 VMVVSIICFMFIRV
+516 
-530 DNMALKIVLRVILV
+530 
-544 PVIAGVSFE
+544 E
-553 IIQWA
+553 
-558 GRSESCLVNI
+558 
-568 VSKPGLMLQKLTTRE
+568 
-583 PDLEMLEVA
+583 
-592 IASIEA
+592 
-598 IYDWRQF
+598 
-605 QAENRAAADGNSQKT
+605 
-620 DRSNAGVSQP
+620 

>member
-89 ASVEATEGKT
+89 ASVEATEGKN

-110 PADLK
+110 TADLK

-146 SKSLQRTYEDYNQTV
+146 SKSLQRSYEDYNQTV

-171 KSDMNEAWNAYNT
+171 ESDMNEAWNAYNT

-199 SDSLKKTV
+199 RDSLEKTV

-231 VQKEIEKASVNESG
+231 VRKEIDKAEEASKDESG

-313 TLYDDYKAKEEAYNE
+313 TLYNDYKAKEEAYNE

-436 DKVIKSPMTLAVIE
+436 DKVTLDLGNGTTVEGLTVQSIDVSAEDKNSYELTVSIPAKVKKLGSIATLKVEKASKKYDTCVPLGALHSDGDKYYVYVINEKDTILGTETAVDKVQVDILDKNNEQAAIE
-450 GLIRIAI
+450 GSFSWGQQFVLTSSKTLRNG
-457 FFIYI
+457 
-462 VAISQM
+462 
-468 KDIQRVFMYHGAEHK
+468 DRV
-483 TINCIEHGAELTPE
+483 
-497 NAAKYSRLH
+497 RLVE
-506 KRCGTSFLLI
+506 G
-516 VMVVSIICFMFIRV
+516 
-530 DNMALKIVLRVILV
+530 
-544 PVIAGVSFE
+544 E
-553 IIQWA
+553 
-558 GRSESCLVNI
+558 
-568 VSKPGLMLQKLTTRE
+568 
-583 PDLEMLEVA
+583 
-592 IASIEA
+592 
-598 IYDWRQF
+598 
-605 QAENRAAADGNSQKT
+605 
-620 DRSNAGVSQP
+620 

>member
-110 PADLK
+110 TADLK
-115 KKLLQAQK
+115 KKLLKAQK

-199 SDSLKKTV
+199 RDSLEKTV

-222 GVEKDIEAD
+222 GVEKGIEAD
-231 VQKEIEKASVNESG
+231 VRKEIENAKSG
-245 NPITLTQEEKQKIR
+245 NSTLTPEVEQKIR

-286 TEAENALS
+286 TEAENVLS

-436 DKVIKSPMTLAVIE
+436 DKVTLDLGNGTTVEGLTVQSIDVSAEDKNSYELTVSIPAKVKKLGSIATLKVEKASKKYDTCVPLGALHSDGDKYYVYVINEKDTILGTETAVDKVQVDILDKNNEQAAIE
-450 GLIRIAI
+450 GSFSWGQQFVLTSSKTLRNG
-457 FFIYI
+457 
-462 VAISQM
+462 
-468 KDIQRVFMYHGAEHK
+468 DRV
-483 TINCIEHGAELTPE
+483 
-497 NAAKYSRLH
+497 RLVE
-506 KRCGTSFLLI
+506 G
-516 VMVVSIICFMFIRV
+516 
-530 DNMALKIVLRVILV
+530 
-544 PVIAGVSFE
+544 E
-553 IIQWA
+553 
-558 GRSESCLVNI
+558 
-568 VSKPGLMLQKLTTRE
+568 
-583 PDLEMLEVA
+583 
-592 IASIEA
+592 
-598 IYDWRQF
+598 
-605 QAENRAAADGNSQKT
+605 
-620 DRSNAGVSQP
+620 